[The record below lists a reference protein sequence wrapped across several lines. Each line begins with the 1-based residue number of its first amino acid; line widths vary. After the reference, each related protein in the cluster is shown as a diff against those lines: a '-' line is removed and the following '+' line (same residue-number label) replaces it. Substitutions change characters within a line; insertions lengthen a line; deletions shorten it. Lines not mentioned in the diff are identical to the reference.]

1 MTASRNAQDDA
12 SDEKGVLKHK
22 KPFKWT
28 DRHSPYDVTNAR
40 AIAED
45 ELLSLSKNAYVLNLC
60 GLWVS
65 IYL

>member
-1 MTASRNAQDDA
+1 M
-12 SDEKGVLKHK
+12 KLK

-28 DRHSPYDVTNAR
+28 TRHSPYDVTNAR

-45 ELLSLSKNAYVLNLC
+45 ELLSLSKNAFVLNLC

-65 IYL
+65 TPSVFPLCHHR